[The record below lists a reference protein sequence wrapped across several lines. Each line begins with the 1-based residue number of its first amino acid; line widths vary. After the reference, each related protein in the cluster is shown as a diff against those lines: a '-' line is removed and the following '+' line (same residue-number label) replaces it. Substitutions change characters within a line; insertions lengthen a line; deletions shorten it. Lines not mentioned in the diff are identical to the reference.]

1 MDMYVGVTS
10 PVYYT
15 SMLVYGYY
23 IIIQVCWCTSCINL
37 SIQQVLPP
45 ILLAQMGKK
54 WEVVELLTD
63 KYGCSINLP
72 LLSFQVYLFVVVLVT
87 CMFSASFS
95 SPQQAEVVTAQK
107 QAYQVQRKVII

>member
-1 MDMYVGVTS
+1 MDNTS
-10 PVYYT
+10 
-15 SMLVYGYY
+15 
-23 IIIQVCWCTSCINL
+23 
-37 SIQQVLPP
+37 SISLQQALPP

-87 CMFSASFS
+87 CMFSASVSVS
-95 SPQQAEVVTAQK
+95 SPQQAEVVTGQK
-107 QAYQVQRKVII
+107 QALEMQRKVMT